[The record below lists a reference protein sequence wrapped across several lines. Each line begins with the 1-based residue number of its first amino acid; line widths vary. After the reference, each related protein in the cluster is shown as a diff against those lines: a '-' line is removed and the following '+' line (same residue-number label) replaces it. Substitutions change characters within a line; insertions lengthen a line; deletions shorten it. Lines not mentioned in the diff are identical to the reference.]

1 MKIAATLSLSV
12 GQSADLRNRRA
23 VPPAALPPLV
33 LAALLALPLA
43 SQALDYGPF
52 TLTGFAKA
60 EATRVS
66 TLCKDCQRDPAASK
80 DFAWADELVQGKPYG
95 AGNTHVTLIQPY
107 LGFKYDLPR
116 GIKVD
121 ALLSQRWRDGKV
133 DFKGFWYEKNVAL
146 SHEDFGSLR
155 VGAMTTRS
163 WALADYPYGSNINLA
178 DAWAS
183 SGAGYGILTRAVR
196 YTSRILDVLDGD
208 LVLEATYDMGKA
220 GWKRNKPR
228 FLELYAQ
235 YRKGDLL
242 VDATF
247 QDTQNGT
254 PSAFG
259 HGVFTGPFYDSSFD
273 SALGGNSQ
281 GIAMVMARYQV
292 DSKLEIS
299 GGLRGNRWSGS
310 YAKLLL
316 PASANPGGYDIWN
329 NPFNADWK
337 QDLGGGVYKG
347 YPATS
352 LDLSLGARYKF
363 GQWTASTGMMHM
375 GAASTTNPSDRGG
388 TNSATINT
396 VGLDYNFGRGFQ
408 AYGFAALVQYAHK
421 GLSPLTM
428 PSNSAFTN
436 IDSRLKTRGSYVGVG
451 AVYVF

>member
-1 MKIAATLSLSV
+1 M
-12 GQSADLRNRRA
+12 
-23 VPPAALPPLV
+23 
-33 LAALLALPLA
+33 
-43 SQALDYGPF
+43 
-52 TLTGFAKA
+52 
-60 EATRVS
+60 
-66 TLCKDCQRDPAASK
+66 
-80 DFAWADELVQGKPYG
+80 
-95 AGNTHVTLIQPY
+95 
-107 LGFKYDLPR
+107 
-116 GIKVD
+116 
-121 ALLSQRWRDGKV
+121 
-133 DFKGFWYEKNVAL
+133 
-146 SHEDFGSLR
+146 
-155 VGAMTTRS
+155 
-163 WALADYPYGSNINLA
+163 
-178 DAWAS
+178 
-183 SGAGYGILTRAVR
+183 R

-220 GWKRNKPR
+220 GWQRNKPR

-235 YRKGDLL
+235 YHKGDLV

-247 QDTQNGT
+247 QDTKNGT

-259 HGVFTGPFYDSSFD
+259 HGVFTGPFYDASFD

-292 DSKLEIS
+292 DAKLEIS

-316 PASANPGGYDIWN
+316 PASANPAGYDIWN
-329 NPFNADWK
+329 NPFNTDWK

-363 GQWTASTGMMHM
+363 GPWTASTGMMHM
-375 GAASTTNPSDRGG
+375 GAASTTNPSDRGAS
-388 TNSATINT
+388 NAATLNT
-396 VGLDYNFGRGFQ
+396 VGLNYDFGRGIQ
-408 AYGFAALVQYAHK
+408 VYGFAALVQYAHK

-436 IDSRLKTRGSYVGVG
+436 IDSRLTTRGNYLGAG